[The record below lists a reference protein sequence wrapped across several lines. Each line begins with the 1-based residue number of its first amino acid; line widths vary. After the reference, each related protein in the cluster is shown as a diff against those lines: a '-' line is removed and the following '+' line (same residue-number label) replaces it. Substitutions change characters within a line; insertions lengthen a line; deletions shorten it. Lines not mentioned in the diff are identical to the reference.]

1 MLQEIAAK
9 VITPIT
15 ILLEAYRVFNGALL
29 VIFVPGVCGGRA
41 CLPQENF
48 QNGSTIY
55 RVVCVVNLVT
65 LVAFMVLYAV
75 EVRRE
80 NRLMRYLLVNPKVPS
95 DSETVAA
102 AFAKLPQRRQD
113 AVHAIDA
120 MYKHVIRMT
129 IGFFTVNTVLSGYVI
144 LTEYAN
150 DKGPILFATGTVL
163 IASKMYSIATV
174 SSARMSAYTQKKIQF
189 NDVNPAKIELS
200 PQVEVK

>member
-1 MLQEIAAK
+1 MLQEIVAK
-9 VITPIT
+9 AVTPIT

-29 VIFVPGVCGGRA
+29 VIFVPGVCDGRA
-41 CLPQENF
+41 CLPQQNF

-55 RVVCVVNLVT
+55 RIVCVVNLLT
-65 LVAFMVLYAV
+65 LLVFIILYVV
-75 EVRRE
+75 EVLRE
-80 NRLMRYLLVNPKVPS
+80 TRLMRYLLVNPKIPS

-113 AVHAIDA
+113 AVHAIDL
-120 MYKHVIRMT
+120 MYKRVIRMT

-163 IASKMYSIATV
+163 IASKMYSSATV
-174 SSARMSAYTQKKIQF
+174 SSAHMSAYTQKKIQF